1 MTNRIARA
9 LALTGVAALA
19 ATAVPSRLHAQAKAE
34 FTPFVGSFYAL
45 AKMCSDCNNDGSNLR
60 GRLQNSAVF
69 GGRLSYRISNSLGIE
84 ASGAFT
90 PARIEISA
98 QDTTGFSLAASAKG
112 NLLLTNARLLYRPAR
127 TNLHFII
134 GGGIVHRGGDI
145 WKLAHD
151 SANVKTTSVTGVL
164 GVSVR
169 AAVTPKFALSIS
181 AEDHLYSFDPG
192 FGPFSDPSNGKKL
205 QSDVLITIGIPVTLS
220 R

>member
-1 MTNRIARA
+1 MTNRIGRI

-19 ATAVPSRLHAQAKAE
+19 ATVVPSQLHAQAKAE
-34 FTPFVGSFYAL
+34 LTPFVGSFYAL

-60 GRLQNSAVF
+60 GRLQNSAAV
-69 GGRLSYRISNSLGIE
+69 GARLSYWVSNSLGIE

-90 PARIEISA
+90 PSRIEISA
-98 QDTTGFSLAASAKG
+98 SDTTGFSLAASAKG
-112 NLLLTNARLLYRPAR
+112 NVIIANARLLYRPAR

-134 GGGIVHRGGDI
+134 GGGIVKRGGDL

-151 SANVKTTSVTGVL
+151 SASVKTTSPSGVI
-164 GVSVR
+164 GVAVR
-169 AAVTPKFALSIS
+169 AAVTPKFALSIT

-192 FGPFSDPSNGKKL
+192 FGPFSAPSNGKKL
-205 QSDVLITIGIPVTLS
+205 QSDLLITIGIPVTLS